1 MRTRY
6 WVLLA
11 ALALVMAQG
20 TAANAQVLNSAQAS
34 VNLNAVM
41 SESLTL
47 SAAPGT
53 VNFTPLNS
61 NGVTNGDSAITINTA
76 WVLKTARTDV
86 YIYAYFASTTA
97 LTNIS
102 SGSYTIPVAS
112 VQGSVNG
119 GSATAFT
126 GNSPFATGSSLS
138 VAHVIITGTNKN
150 SSESDSLALTV
161 NTTGAGLPAGT
172 YTGTLFVQAQAI

>member
-1 MRTRY
+1 MRTKY
-6 WVLLA
+6 WVMLA
-11 ALALVMAQG
+11 ALALVMASG
-20 TAANAQVLNSAQAS
+20 TSAYAQLNSTAAS

-61 NGVTNGDSAITINTA
+61 NGTTNGDSAITIDTA

-86 YIYAYFASTTA
+86 YVYAYFASTTA
-97 LTNIS
+97 MTNTS
-102 SGSYTIPVAS
+102 DATYTIPVGS
-112 VQGSVNG
+112 VTGSVNG
-119 GSATAFT
+119 GAATAFT
-126 GNSPFATGSSLS
+126 GTSPFAVGSSLN
-138 VAHVIITGTNKN
+138 VAHVNITGVNKN

-161 NTTGAGLPAGT
+161 DTTGAGLPAGT